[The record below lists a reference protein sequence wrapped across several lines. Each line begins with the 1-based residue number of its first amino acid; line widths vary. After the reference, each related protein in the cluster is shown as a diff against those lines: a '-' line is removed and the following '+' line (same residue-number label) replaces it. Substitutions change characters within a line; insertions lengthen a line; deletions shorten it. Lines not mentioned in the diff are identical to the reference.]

1 MMKHTKQLIL
11 GLSILLSSAF
21 ALAQQRI
28 ITGTVTSVTENTPL
42 PGVTVI
48 IKNTTQG
55 TTTDFDGV
63 FSIAASPEDVLEF
76 SYIGYT
82 SKEILVGE
90 TNSLTISL
98 QEAVSALD
106 EIVVVGYG
114 TQRKKEVTGAVEV
127 INSEAIEKL
136 NPTRI
141 ENALQG
147 QISGVNIVSNSGA
160 PGSGSSIRIRGIST
174 NGENKPY
181 ILVDGNVIEDLSVI
195 NPNDIESINVLK
207 DATAG
212 IYGVRAAN
220 GVIIITTKSGRKNT
234 PLTFNIDSYAGFQ
247 YTSKKLDLLNPREF
261 ALYVN
266 DASGKTKFFVYPET
280 GTDWQDEVFSTA
292 AISNINVSA
301 SGGTEKSTYSFGVSY
316 LDQDGIVGL
325 GKSNYSRLTA
335 RLNYKYDLLDNLKIK
350 ATGLYTHSD
359 KHNLPEGGI
368 GAVLYNAV
376 NINPNLTV
384 YDQNGNYSLVEEISQ
399 IEIINP
405 IAQIANTHNTTRID
419 KFAFTY
425 GKVEV
430 RAKLPKTKGTWP
442 AIWML
447 GSDFPTVG
455 WPSCGE
461 IDIMEQRGA
470 DKTKVLG
477 TRHWLNTSN
486 STHASHS
493 KETSVS
499 NSDSEFHVYALEWN
513 ENTIKMFVDNVKY
526 YELAL
531 NDSLPFDNDFFI
543 ILNMA
548 VGGTLGGTIA
558 PDFTEDVMEID
569 YIRVYQ

>member
-1 MMKHTKQLIL
+1 MMKHTQKLIL

-21 ALAQQRI
+21 VLAQQRTV
-28 ITGTVTSVTENTPL
+28 TGTVTSASDNTPL
-42 PGVTVI
+42 PGVSVI
-48 IKNTTQG
+48 IKNTTKG

-76 SYIGYT
+76 SYIGFT

-247 YTSKKLDLLNPREF
+247 YTSKKLNLLNPREF

-280 GTDWQDEVFSTA
+280 VHMPVTP
-292 AISNINVSA
+292 
-301 SGGTEKSTYSFGVSY
+301 K
-316 LDQDGIVGL
+316 
-325 GKSNYSRLTA
+325 K
-335 RLNYKYDLLDNLKIK
+335 LLLAMPIQNFI
-350 ATGLYTHSD
+350 YT
-359 KHNLPEGGI
+359 L
-368 GAVLYNAV
+368 
-376 NINPNLTV
+376 
-384 YDQNGNYSLVEEISQ
+384 
-399 IEIINP
+399 
-405 IAQIANTHNTTRID
+405 
-419 KFAFTY
+419 
-425 GKVEV
+425 
-430 RAKLPKTKGTWP
+430 
-442 AIWML
+442 
-447 GSDFPTVG
+447 
-455 WPSCGE
+455 
-461 IDIMEQRGA
+461 
-470 DKTKVLG
+470 
-477 TRHWLNTSN
+477 
-486 STHASHS
+486 
-493 KETSVS
+493 
-499 NSDSEFHVYALEWN
+499 
-513 ENTIKMFVDNVKY
+513 
-526 YELAL
+526 
-531 NDSLPFDNDFFI
+531 
-543 ILNMA
+543 
-548 VGGTLGGTIA
+548 
-558 PDFTEDVMEID
+558 
-569 YIRVYQ
+569 